1 MDEIEVGDYVRTKK
15 GIARIVEDGRFVE
28 IRENGNRMYY
38 VDTNGTP
45 CTWEF
50 SCYIWSK
57 DIVKHSKNIIDLIEV
72 GDVLKINDEKYEV
85 IYDESYEK
93 LGILVPN
100 RKQLA
105 IRHSALE
112 FIFNQHKDI
121 SIVTKEQFANMQYRV
136 KD

>member
-1 MDEIEVGDYVRTKK
+1 MEEIEVGEYVRTIYGEITRLKEGHTANGLYYYPETK
-15 GIARIVEDGRFVE
+15 IFDGQEKCNHISNRIIA
-28 IRENGNRMYY
+28 
-38 VDTNGTP
+38 
-45 CTWEF
+45 
-50 SCYIWSK
+50 
-57 DIVKHSKNIIDLIEV
+57 KHSKNLIDLIEV

-121 SIVTKEQFANMQYRV
+121 SIVTKEQFASMEYKIQN
-136 KD
+136 